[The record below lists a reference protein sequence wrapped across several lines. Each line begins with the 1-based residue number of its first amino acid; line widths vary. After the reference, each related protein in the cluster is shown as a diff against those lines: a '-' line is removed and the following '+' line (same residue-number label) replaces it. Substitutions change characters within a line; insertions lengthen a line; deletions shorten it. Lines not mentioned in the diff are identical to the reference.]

1 MLIKIKVIFGSGEPS
16 MHEGTLV
23 VHTTEKPERGMAN
36 RDVIIQV
43 AKFYGVNQ
51 TSVNIIRGHK
61 SRRKVLQVAETK
73 GKSLQ
78 SEK

>member
-16 MHEGTLV
+16 IHEGTLV

-43 AKFYGVNQ
+43 AKFYGVPQ
-51 TSVNIIRGHK
+51 TSVNIIRGQK

-73 GKSLQ
+73 GNSLQ